1 MQVTSTSICV
11 CRSSYIN
18 YIFVQVFLF
27 LMSVCI
33 ILCNSAYYGCLHFS
47 LLSSCICISLL
58 RRPKIKLHQVVIKD
72 DDHSALTLT
81 SSFLLLPHLADV
93 EAAAMAFVTLRVTEP
108 DLGSRST
115 NPRDA
120 KCGFFFMCGGNFCS
134 GGCHGGSRVRRLR
147 LAEPVCHSKD
157 GDLTV
162 PTRPASRVAA
172 VTALWRRN
180 GRLTA
185 R

>member
-1 MQVTSTSICV
+1 
-11 CRSSYIN
+11 
-18 YIFVQVFLF
+18 
-27 LMSVCI
+27 MSVCI

-108 DLGSRST
+108 DLGSGST

-120 KCGFFFMCGGNFCS
+120 KCGLFFF
-134 GGCHGGSRVRRLR
+134 VRRELLFRGMSWGVAGAAAPVGRAR
-147 LAEPVCHSKD
+147 LSLKRRRPD
-157 GDLTV
+157 GPHPPSQPCRRCDSALEKKWPSYCSLT
-162 PTRPASRVAA
+162 RLNYKRRHVAA
-172 VTALWRRN
+172 F
-180 GRLTA
+180 RLFK
-185 R
+185 RLI